1 MIKMNA
7 PHPLLVNGEALTE
20 FETDELHARELE
32 SAGLAVRVSS
42 GESETE
48 TGQLVNAGKAHDVEH
63 SQAQALATATGQ
75 APEPATAPAVAKPK
89 KAK

>member
-20 FETDELHARELE
+20 FETDELHARQLE
-32 SAGLAVRVSS
+32 SAGLAVRVSP
-42 GESETE
+42 GDSETE
-48 TGQLVNAGKAHDVEH
+48 AGQSVDADKGPDVEH
-63 SQAQALATATGQ
+63 SQSQQLVTNTDPASETAD
-75 APEPATAPAVAKPK
+75 APVTAKPK